1 MADIVLPV
9 LNEAGALGWVL
20 TRMPSGYRAIVVDN
34 GSTDG
39 SATVAAAH
47 GATVVEEPRRGFG
60 AACFAGLLAA
70 TDDVVGFMD
79 ADGSLAPADLPAVV
93 DGVLSGRAD
102 LVLGARRPQP
112 GAWPVHARIANRLL
126 AAQVG
131 RRTGI

>member
-47 GATVVEEPRRGFG
+47 GATVVEERRRGFG

-79 ADGSLAPADLPAVV
+79 ADGSLDPADLPAGTVV
-93 DGVLSGRAD
+93 ASSTVLIG
-102 LVLGARRPQP
+102 G
-112 GAWPVHARIANRLL
+112 
-126 AAQVG
+126 
-131 RRTGI
+131 